1 MKGFGGGRPL
11 FRKVDAIE
19 VAVPDLDAGLAY
31 YRDRLG
37 HELIWRS
44 ATAAGLRLPET
55 DAELVLQTE
64 RPGVHVD
71 LLVDS
76 ADDAA
81 RAIDAAGGTVV
92 VPPFDIAIGRAVV
105 VEDPWGN
112 RLVLLDMR
120 TGPLQTDERGN
131 VVTHEDCG

>member
-1 MKGFGGGRPL
+1 MSRPTPL

-19 VAVPDLDAGLAY
+19 VAVPTLDEGLAW

-37 HELIWRS
+37 HELIWRADTS
-44 ATAAGLRLPET
+44 AGLRLPDT
-55 DAELVLQTE
+55 DAELVLQAD

-76 ADDAA
+76 AEDAA
-81 RAIDAAGGTVV
+81 LEIEAAGGRIV
-92 VPPFDIAIGRAVV
+92 VPPFDIPIGRGVV

-120 TGPLQTDERGN
+120 NGPLVTDQNGR
-131 VVTHEDCG
+131 VVGG